1 MSERVEFFLKG
12 PELLAEPYHYVASG
26 LDNIYLL
33 NGVTTQ
39 ATAYG
44 PMITIENLNG
54 LHNAIGL
61 YIVEKPSLM
70 TGPNFH
76 FVRKQLDLT
85 QVQLGRYLRV
95 SDQTVANYEKGNTCL
110 GPADPLL
117 RGLYLVHVLPEQTR
131 VEVLKELMDK
141 ISSCEKAEVPE
152 VPRRKIGQGWQE
164 HHLQAA

>member
-12 PELLAEPYHYVASG
+12 PELLADPYHYVASG

-76 FVRKQLDLT
+76 FVRKHSAW
-85 QVQLGRYLRV
+85 GRRIRCCVGYTSFMCFPSRRA
-95 SDQTVANYEKGNTCL
+95 S
-110 GPADPLL
+110 
-117 RGLYLVHVLPEQTR
+117 R
-131 VEVLKELMDK
+131 
-141 ISSCEKAEVPE
+141 SS
-152 VPRRKIGQGWQE
+152 RS
-164 HHLQAA
+164 